1 MKNNVIGKIPLDSAK
16 KKRSRFNLSHDV
28 NTTFEFGMVQPL
40 MARLLVPGSK
50 TELDVDSLVRL
61 SPLVAPAFARMKYKL
76 WNAFVPCSDIWEN
89 FDSFLAQT
97 PISRTSGT
105 AVPKEVP
112 SVELGWLSFLCLSG
126 AKMTLYVGS
135 TALDSPETNNVTGY
149 KCKVGSKPNANL
161 ISAVN
166 DLVASKILK
175 KGIDYPY
182 GYPSSQLTVTSS
194 WSFVF
199 SRVWS
204 KSDWSFEEGFGT
216 SAPYLCSVP
225 LSNYTGSSGENQDC
239 IDFGITDLDD
249 GSPNSQY
256 QPPVALDSADIVIP
270 VKTSAS
276 CYFCAF
282 RLSNFGARLRK
293 VLIGLGYQINVY
305 STEKVSLL
313 PLFALFKAY
322 FDVFGLVQY
331 TNYNQT
337 AAWRFMNALTQ
348 QASYNYDSF
357 AAILVS
363 QPVMARN
370 FLAFFYQLANLWYTD
385 EQDYVSAHVRN
396 TAISP
401 SLGISGNFVDVAGKA
416 GITEVDSSS
425 QASGVNDGTSGNH
438 SFINQLQHGELDSEY
453 LKRLYKWTNRNT
465 VIGQEIDKLLR
476 AQGLGDWCDSCKS
489 TFIGYSESPIFV
501 EQVTA
506 VSDTYDAATE
516 NGTVLGDYAGKS
528 VRECQ
533 TKHLSYENSEYGYWI
548 TLAAFVPQ
556 AGYSQGI
563 DPMLL
568 TQTKADFYNPEFDGL
583 GYEMS
588 PRSVVVGNVNFG
600 DANDTTNVGQNAQ
613 SGFGLIPRYSGFKVA
628 QSKLNGEFSLRGVRD
643 RFLPYTLDKVIDVGE
658 RESRVFNDSDGA
670 TVYVLFRQFD
680 SKDFPIASPNWRYPT
695 RYPWLGN
702 FNRIFVNTGKYQIP
716 QHDGWRS
723 DAGLVFF
730 EFFARNYD
738 NVLVHNVLNLQ
749 QYAPMLPIADS
760 FETQDDEGNS
770 QTVLVEKA

>member
-1 MKNNVIGKIPLDSAK
+1 MKNNILGKIPMDSAK

-76 WNAFVPCSDIWEN
+76 WNAFVPCSDVWEN

-97 PISRTSGT
+97 PISRTTGT
-105 AVPKEVP
+105 GVPKQVP
-112 SVELGWLSFLCLSG
+112 SIELGWLSFLCLTG
-126 AKMTLYVGS
+126 AKMTLYIGS
-135 TALDSPETNNVTGY
+135 TAIDSPATNNVTGY
-149 KCKVGSKPNANL
+149 KCKVGEKPNNNL
-161 ISAVN
+161 IQAVN
-166 DLVASKILK
+166 DLQTQGVLR
-175 KGIDYPY
+175 KGVSYPY
-182 GYPSSQLTVTSS
+182 GYPSSSLTLTSA
-194 WSFVF
+194 WSFSLNGLWSPSLF
-199 SRVWS
+199 NWEDGLGSR
-204 KSDWSFEEGFGT
+204 
-216 SAPYLCSVP
+216 APYLCSVP
-225 LSNYTGSSGENQDC
+225 LANYTASSGENQDC
-239 IDFGITDLDD
+239 IDFGISDLDD
-249 GSPNSQY
+249 GSPNSRY
-256 QPPVALDSADIVIP
+256 QPPVSLDSADLVIP
-270 VKTSAS
+270 VKTSSS

-282 RLSNFGARLRK
+282 RFSNFGVRLRK
-293 VLIGLGYQINVY
+293 VLIGLGYQINLY
-305 STEKVSLL
+305 STEDVSLL

-322 FDVFGLVQY
+322 FDAFGLVQY

-337 AAWRFMNALTQ
+337 AAWKFMNFLKEQ
-348 QASYNYDSF
+348 VSF
-357 AAILVS
+357 NSSSWIGLFGNNADFAK
-363 QPVMARN
+363 N

-401 SLGISGNFVDVAGKA
+401 ALGLSGSFVDVTASDA
-416 GITEVDSSS
+416 VTEVDSSAQVS
-425 QASGVNDGTSGNH
+425 AVTDVNQSH
-438 SFINQLQHGELDSEY
+438 SFISLLQHGELDSEY

-465 VIGQEIDKLLR
+465 VIGQEVEKLLR
-476 AQGLGDWCDSCKS
+476 AQGLGDWCDTCKS
-489 TFIGYSESPIFV
+489 TFIGYSETPIFV

-533 TKHLSYENSEYGYWI
+533 SKHLSFENSVYGYWI

-556 AGYSQGI
+556 SGYSQGI
-563 DPMLL
+563 DPTILA
-568 TQTKADFYNPEFDGL
+568 QTKADFYNPEFDGL
-583 GYEMS
+583 GFEMS
-588 PRSVVVGNVNFG
+588 PRSVVVGNLNFG
-600 DANDTTNVGQNAQ
+600 DANDTTNVGQGAQ
-613 SGFGLIPRYSGFKVA
+613 GAFGLIPRYSGFKIA

-658 RESRVFNDSDGA
+658 RETRVFNDSDGA
-670 TVYVLFRQFD
+670 TVFVLFRNFD

-702 FNRIFVNTGKYQIP
+702 FNRIFVNVGKYQIP
-716 QHDGWRS
+716 QHDGWNP
-723 DAGLVFF
+723 DDGTEFF

-738 NVLVHNVLNLQ
+738 NVLVHNVFNLQ
-749 QYAPMLPIADS
+749 QFAPMLPIAES
-760 FETQDDEGNS
+760 FETQDEDDDKKTIN
-770 QTVLVEKA
+770 TEKA

>member
-1 MKNNVIGKIPLDSAK
+1 MKNNVIGRIPLDSAK

-105 AVPKEVP
+105 AVPREVP
-112 SVELGWLSFLCLSG
+112 CAELGWLSFLCLTG
-126 AKMTLYVGS
+126 AKMTLYIGS

-149 KCKVGSKPNANL
+149 KCKVGSKPNQNL

-166 DLVASKILK
+166 DLVTNGILV

-182 GYPSSQLTVTSS
+182 GYPSPSLTLTSS
-194 WSFVF
+194 WSF
-199 SRVWS
+199 SLSSKWS
-204 KSDWSFEEGFGT
+204 KSVWNT
-216 SAPYLCSVP
+216 SNRLMTGLKFLNTVP
-225 LSNYTGSSGENQDC
+225 LANYIASSGENQDC

-249 GSPNSQY
+249 GSPSSQF
-256 QPPVALDSADIVIP
+256 QPPVMLDSADIVVP
-270 VKTSAS
+270 VKTDSS

-293 VLIGLGYQINVY
+293 VLIGLGYQINLY

-331 TNYNQT
+331 TNWHQT
-337 AAWRFMNALTQ
+337 AAWRIMNKLKESSAF
-348 QASYNYDSF
+348 NFDSF
-357 AAILVS
+357 PGFFMS
-363 QPVMARN
+363 NDGFARD

-563 DPMLL
+563 DPTLL
-568 TQTKADFYNPEFDGL
+568 TQMKADFYNPEFDGL

-588 PRSVVVGNVNFG
+588 PRSVVVGNLNFG
-600 DANDTTNVGQNAQ
+600 DANDTTNVGQDAQ
-613 SGFGLIPRYSGFKVA
+613 SAFGLIPRYSGFKVA

-643 RFLPYTLDKVIDVGE
+643 RFLPYTLERPDVPLPVVE
-658 RESRVFNDSDGA
+658 
-670 TVYVLFRQFD
+670 VLL
-680 SKDFPIASPNWRYPT
+680 K
-695 RYPWLGN
+695 
-702 FNRIFVNTGKYQIP
+702 
-716 QHDGWRS
+716 
-723 DAGLVFF
+723 
-730 EFFARNYD
+730 
-738 NVLVHNVLNLQ
+738 
-749 QYAPMLPIADS
+749 
-760 FETQDDEGNS
+760 
-770 QTVLVEKA
+770 